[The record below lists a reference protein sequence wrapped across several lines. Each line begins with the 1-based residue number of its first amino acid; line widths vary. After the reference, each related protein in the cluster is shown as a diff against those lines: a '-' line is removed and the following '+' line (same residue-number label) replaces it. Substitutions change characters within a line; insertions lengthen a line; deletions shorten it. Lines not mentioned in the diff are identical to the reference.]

1 MTVEREVKLA
11 VTWAFQLPP
20 LDSLV
25 DGTTAVA
32 QPRRQLEATYYD
44 TADLRLIRAGVALRH
59 RTGEPGPSW
68 TVKLPGATS
77 GQTVERP
84 ELTFTG
90 PAAKVPVA
98 ALDLVRAYA
107 RGRALSPVAT
117 VHTARDPVEIRA
129 PDGTVLAEVVD
140 DAVTARV
147 GSRVSRRFRE
157 IEVEAKGDGPTG
169 GEVLTAALERIVR
182 ATGREET
189 EQPVSKV
196 VRALGARAMRPA
208 DVVVPE
214 LGGQGSLVM
223 PHSRL
228 LPAHDTAKGPR
239 FGQCSG
245 PKVPPRRSRWTVV
258 ASPQR
263 S

>member
-1 MTVEREVKLA
+1 M
-11 VTWAFQLPP
+11 
-20 LDSLV
+20 
-25 DGTTAVA
+25 
-32 QPRRQLEATYYD
+32 
-44 TADLRLIRAGVALRH
+44 
-59 RTGEPGPSW
+59 
-68 TVKLPGATS
+68 KLPGATS
-77 GQTVERP
+77 GQTAERP

-90 PAAKVPVA
+90 PATKVPVA

-147 GSRVSRRFRE
+147 GSRLSRRFRE